1 MKVKN
6 VIITGIFIIAV
17 FSVGVAVG
25 IIFDVFRYIDIKT
38 IQKIFTSEEKPI
50 QSANLPKPT
59 PTPIDAY
66 TVEQLL
72 NIDTTVAVKKFLYK
86 TIETYGDLTHPE
98 TDIKDITFK
107 INGYVEKLY
116 ADYTGKYVKKGEPLL
131 TVYSPELV
139 SAQEEFLQAYEYM
152 KKMEET
158 QIPELIESAK
168 QLYDAAYKRLLY
180 WDITP
185 KQIENLKKF
194 KKVQRTMTLYSPYD
208 GWIMEKFVYLG
219 SEVKAGKPVLKIAR
233 HRDLWLMAK
242 VYEPDMPFIKIGQEV
257 MIMFEAYPEK
267 HYKGKIDYIYPM
279 MDEKNRTV
287 DVRIVIPNPNYQL
300 TPGMYSKIHIKIP
313 IGKKLVLPETAVLDT
328 GKRQIVFVQTRKGV
342 FEPVF
347 VKIGRLI
354 DGYYEIIDGIEEGT
368 VVANSAL
375 FLLDA
380 DAQLRGK
387 YLKKDKDKTQKPMIH
402 HHH

>member
-1 MKVKN
+1 MKTKV
-6 VIITGIFIIAV
+6 FFLLLFIAV
-17 FSVGVAVG
+17 FSVGVAIGVLFGIQKYINIKQIVERFIEEKKEIQSTQLPPPSKEPVG
-25 IIFDVFRYIDIKT
+25 I
-38 IQKIFTSEEKPI
+38 
-50 QSANLPKPT
+50 L
-59 PTPIDAY
+59 
-66 TVEQLL
+66 TVEQLF
-72 NIDTTVAVKKFLYK
+72 NIDTTTVKKKFLTK
-86 TIETYGDLTHPE
+86 TIETYGDLVHPE

-139 SAQEEFLQAYEYM
+139 SAQEEFLRAYEYM

-158 QIPELIESAK
+158 GVEELIKSAK
-168 QLYDAAYKRLLY
+168 QLYEAAYKRLLY

-185 KQIENLKKF
+185 EQVEKLKETGE
-194 KKVQRTMTLYSPYD
+194 VQKTMTLYSPYD

-219 SEVKAGKPVLKIAR
+219 SEVKAGKPVLRIAK
-233 HRDLWLMAK
+233 HQNLWLMAK
-242 VYEPDMPFIKIGQEV
+242 VYEADLPLIKIGQKV
-257 MIMFEAYPEK
+257 MVMFDAYPEK
-267 HYKGKIDYIYPM
+267 HYMATVDYIYPM
-279 MDEKNRTV
+279 MDEKNRVV
-287 DVRIVIPNPNYQL
+287 DVRLIIPNPNYEL
-300 TPGMYSKIHIKIP
+300 TPGMYSKVHIKIP
-313 IGKKLVLPETAVLDT
+313 IGERLVLPETAVLNT
-328 GKRQIVFVQTRKGV
+328 GKRQVVFMQVKKGV

-347 VKIGRLI
+347 VKVGRLI
-354 DGYYEIIDGIEEGT
+354 DGYYEMLDGVHEGM

-387 YLKKDKDKTQKPMIH
+387 YRKKGEAPQKPMVH

>member
-1 MKVKN
+1 MKTKVFFLLLF
-6 VIITGIFIIAV
+6 ITV
-17 FSVGVAVG
+17 FSVGVAIG
-25 IIFDVFRYIDIKT
+25 MLFG
-38 IQKIFTSEEKPI
+38 IQKYINIKQLLEGFMEEKKEI
-50 QSANLPKPT
+50 QSAQLPPPSKEPVG
-59 PTPIDAY
+59 IL
-66 TVEQLL
+66 TVEQLF
-72 NIDTTVAVKKFLYK
+72 NIDTTTVKKKFLTK
-86 TIETYGDLTHPE
+86 TIETYGDLVHPE

-139 SAQEEFLQAYEYM
+139 SAQEEFLRAYEYM

-158 QIPELIESAK
+158 GVEELIKSAK
-168 QLYDAAYKRLLY
+168 QLYEAAYKRLLY

-185 KQIENLKKF
+185 EQIEKLKETGE
-194 KKVQRTMTLYSPYD
+194 VQKTMTLYSPYD

-219 SEVKAGKPVLKIAR
+219 SEVKAGKPVLRIAK
-233 HRDLWLMAK
+233 HKDLWLMAK
-242 VYEPDMPFIKIGQEV
+242 VYEADLPFIKAGQKV
-257 MIMFEAYPEK
+257 MVMFDAYPEK
-267 HYKGKIDYIYPM
+267 HYMAIVDYIYPM
-279 MDEKNRTV
+279 MDEKNRVV
-287 DVRIVIPNPNYQL
+287 DVRLIIPNPNYEL
-300 TPGMYSKIHIKIP
+300 TPGMYSRVHIKIP
-313 IGKKLVLPETAVLDT
+313 IGERLILPETAVLNT
-328 GKRQIVFVQTRKGV
+328 GKRQIVFMQVKKGV

-347 VKIGRLI
+347 VKVGRLI
-354 DGYYEIIDGIEEGT
+354 DGYYEMLDGVHEGM

-387 YLKKDKDKTQKPMIH
+387 YRKKGEAPQKPMVH

>member
-1 MKVKN
+1 MKTKVFFLLLF
-6 VIITGIFIIAV
+6 ITV
-17 FSVGVAVG
+17 FSVGVAIG
-25 IIFDVFRYIDIKT
+25 MLFG
-38 IQKIFTSEEKPI
+38 IQKYINIKQLLEGFMEEKKEI
-50 QSANLPKPT
+50 QSAQLPPPSKEPVG
-59 PTPIDAY
+59 IL
-66 TVEQLL
+66 TVEQLF
-72 NIDTTVAVKKFLYK
+72 NIDTTTVKKKFLTK
-86 TIETYGDLTHPE
+86 TIETYGDLVHPE

-139 SAQEEFLQAYEYM
+139 SAQEEFLRAYEYM

-158 QIPELIESAK
+158 GVEELIKSAK
-168 QLYDAAYKRLLY
+168 QLYEAAYKRLLY

-185 KQIENLKKF
+185 EQIEKLKETGE
-194 KKVQRTMTLYSPYD
+194 VQKTMTLYSPYD

-219 SEVKAGKPVLKIAR
+219 SEVKAGKPVLRIAK
-233 HRDLWLMAK
+233 HKDLWLMAK
-242 VYEPDMPFIKIGQEV
+242 VYEADLPFIKAGQKV
-257 MIMFEAYPEK
+257 MVMFDAYPEK
-267 HYKGKIDYIYPM
+267 HYMAIVDYIYPM
-279 MDEKNRTV
+279 MDEKNRVV
-287 DVRIVIPNPNYQL
+287 DVRLIIPNPNYEL
-300 TPGMYSKIHIKIP
+300 TPGMYSRVHIKIP
-313 IGKKLVLPETAVLDT
+313 IGEKLVLPETAVLNT
-328 GKRQIVFVQTRKGV
+328 GKRQIVFMQVKEGV

-347 VKIGRLI
+347 VKVGRLI
-354 DGYYEIIDGIEEGT
+354 DGYYEMLDGVHEGM

-387 YLKKDKDKTQKPMIH
+387 YRKKEKAPQKPMVH